1 MGYEA
6 AMDLAGLGRRIVL
19 ACQDVDA
26 GERAA
31 LRIRERTGNN
41 DVGCAWLDLLSL
53 DLVTSFAVEMSTRDR
68 GVRALVCKISEELI
82 KEKKRNV

>member
-1 MGYEA
+1 
-6 AMDLAGLGRRIVL
+6 MDLAGLGRRIVL

-53 DLVTSFAVEMSTRDR
+53 DLVRSFAAEIEMST
-68 GVRALVCKISEELI
+68 
-82 KEKKRNV
+82 